1 MRCCSRLLL
10 ARLESACCSHVS
22 VPIFVDSR
30 QIKIP
35 LLAGELTG
43 LLQHP
48 KSPTA
53 LVVLV
58 HGSAGSRPSFRCRK
72 LGRALSKLGFST
84 LQLDLLIS
92 EDIRSIHSHDGLDV
106 LADRVTEVLC
116 WIERDPE
123 LSQLPLCLLGAGN
136 GAAIVIE
143 AANSGPNR
151 VVAIICCDGRPDWV
165 FESLA
170 SLDCP
175 ILLLVGELAVDLLEL
190 NAWSTMF
197 LRARHELA
205 VIPGVHTLLVE
216 PLAVE
221 QVAELSAR
229 WIDSVM
235 QPADSTCKMHHI

>member
-1 MRCCSRLLL
+1 MRCCPSLLL
-10 ARLESACCSHVS
+10 ARLESSCCSHVS
-22 VPIFVDSR
+22 VPNVVDSR

-35 LLAGELTG
+35 LPAGELTA

-48 KSPTA
+48 KFPTA

-58 HGSAGSRPSFRCRK
+58 YGSGGTRPSFRCRK
-72 LGRALSKLGFST
+72 LGRELSKLGFST
-84 LQLDLLIS
+84 LQVDLLTS
-92 EDIRSIHSHDGLDV
+92 EDIRSIHSDDGLDV
-106 LADRVTEVLC
+106 LTDRVTEVLH
-116 WIERDPE
+116 WIEHDPE

-151 VVAIICCDGRPDWV
+151 LIAIICCDGRPDWV

-190 NAWSTMF
+190 NAWSSMF

-205 VIPGVHTLLVE
+205 VVPGVRTLLVD

-221 QVAELSAR
+221 QVADLSAR
-229 WIDSVM
+229 WIDNAM
-235 QPADSTCKMHHI
+235 HPADSNCKMHHI